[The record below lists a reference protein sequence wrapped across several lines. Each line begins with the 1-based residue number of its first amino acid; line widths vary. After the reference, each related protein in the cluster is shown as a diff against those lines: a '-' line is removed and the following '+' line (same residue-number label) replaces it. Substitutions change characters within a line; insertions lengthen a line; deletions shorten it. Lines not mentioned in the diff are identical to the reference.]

1 MNLWTLYVLVKNEHY
16 INNLLQLLQIH
27 GALCLMAGKV
37 SNETHTMLRE
47 HGFNHKI
54 LVEGDSP
61 RIAVYKVGIIKEE
74 NVDLVDGQSPY
85 VFIATTPDE
94 AVSISKHFEEKIQN
108 PCTLIS

>member
-1 MNLWTLYVLVKNEHY
+1 MNLWTLYVLVKNENY
-16 INNLLQLLQIH
+16 ITNLLQLLQIH

-37 SNETHTMLRE
+37 SHETHTMLCD

-54 LVEGDSP
+54 LAEGNSP

-74 NVDLVDGQSPY
+74 DVDLVDGQSPY

-94 AVSISKHFEEKIQN
+94 AISISKHFEEKIQN
-108 PCTLIS
+108 QCTIFS